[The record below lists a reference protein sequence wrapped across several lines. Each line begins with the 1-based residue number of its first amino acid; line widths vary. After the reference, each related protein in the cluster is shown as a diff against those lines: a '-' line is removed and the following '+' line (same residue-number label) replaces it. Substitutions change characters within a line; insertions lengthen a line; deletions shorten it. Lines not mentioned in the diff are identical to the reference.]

1 MASTLTI
8 TTDGQVRVNEWPEG
22 DRQLLPH
29 LYAEIETDLVT
40 TINLPDGKTMW
51 ADDEALFKREPQIN
65 TLAVKLLGT
74 FGELV
79 SYVWGHVVL
88 DGGVDD
94 TGHSLPLTDADV
106 DTLRHT
112 LADLA
117 DAPLPELVAPD
128 SVFF

>member
-1 MASTLTI
+1 MAHTLTI
-8 TTDGQVRVNEWPEG
+8 TTDGQISVNEWPEG
-22 DRQLLPH
+22 EGQLLPH
-29 LYAEIETDLVT
+29 LYSAIGTDLVT
-40 TINLPDGKTMW
+40 TITLPDGKTMW
-51 ADDEALFKREPQIN
+51 ADDEALLKRDPQVN
-65 TLAVKLLGT
+65 MLAVKLLGT

-94 TGHSLPLTDADV
+94 AGHSLPLTDAEV

-117 DAPLPELVAPD
+117 DTPLPELVTPEH
-128 SVFF
+128 VFF